1 MLAKNGAFS
10 KVGVATREPRASAAK
25 TAARGMFPAHRYTIQ
40 INYTIYVNEKS
51 SPEHAQI
58 IHGSFGGSA
67 NRHRADGVV

>member
-1 MLAKNGAFS
+1 MLAKNGVFA

-25 TAARGMFPAHRYTIQ
+25 TAAGGMFPVYRYTIQ
-40 INYTIYVNEKS
+40 INYTICVNEKS

-67 NRHRADGVV
+67 NRHRATGVV